1 MKKKIIIICLI
12 VIILIVGLNVGGI
25 FLLKDS
31 KIDNKENQENKE
43 LVIDKESLEYV
54 YNQDIVKKYGD
65 IRNIPSDYSKDKAI
79 EDKVYVSTYDE
90 VYNNEIIEKFY
101 ESYKNKQECFMRIMR
116 YTLEGDPIITD
127 VLYDKDKVYVV
138 VDDRRDRYASEGNVT
153 LKVFD
158 KFGVEKEQ
166 DNYYWIAYNGD
177 NNEVEDDNYW
187 SLANVD
193 NEYINK
199 LNKENIV
206 VEKISIDKF
215 YEIILKN
222 GIEDVRFLDKDYSFD
237 DTKKD
242 KCRIYGDNAFCFNTL
257 DNFIKDYKDKK
268 TTAIRIVTNSENGI
282 IIKDV
287 YYDNDLDKIFLVVDN
302 SRVNNIPNKDKDIK
316 LLEYVKIREYSSDKT
331 NKVDLIADGIQDDY
345 YLCDCIWED
354 DEVFGVV

>member
-12 VIILIVGLNVGGI
+12 VILLVGLIIGGI
-25 FLLKDS
+25 LLLKDS

-43 LVIDKESLEYV
+43 LVIDKESLDYV
-54 YNQDIVKKYGD
+54 YNQDIVKNYGD
-65 IRNIPSDYSKDKAI
+65 IRDISSDYSKDKAI

-116 YTLEGDPIITD
+116 YTLEGAPIITD

-138 VDDRRDRYASEGNVT
+138 VDNRRDGYASEGNIT

-166 DNYYWIAYNGD
+166 DKYYWTAYNGE

-187 SLANVD
+187 SLADVD

-206 VEKISIDKF
+206 VEKMDIDKF
-215 YEIILKN
+215 YEITLKN
-222 GIEDVRFLDKDYSFD
+222 GIEDVKSLDKDYSFD
-237 DTKKD
+237 DVKKD
-242 KCRIYGDNAFCFNTL
+242 KCNIDGNNAFCSNTL
-257 DNFIKDYKDKK
+257 DDFIKDYKDKK
-268 TTAIRIVTNSENGI
+268 TTAIRIVTNSDNGI

-287 YYDNDLDKIFLVVDN
+287 YYDNDLDKIYLVVDK
-302 SRVNNIPNKDKDIK
+302 SRVNNIPNKDIK
-316 LLEYVKIREYSSDKT
+316 FLEYVKIREYSVDKL

-354 DEVFGVV
+354 DEVFNIV